1 MIDQSDRETDLF
13 PVATPAWIRY
23 RARARRMARKA
34 LYRRLRAEGA
44 INHKGHFLPDKW
56 TEDYFQQ
63 HAQQD
68 KLF

>member
-1 MIDQSDRETDLF
+1 
-13 PVATPAWIRY
+13 
-23 RARARRMARKA
+23 MARKA

-44 INHKGHFLPDKW
+44 INHKGHFMPDKS
-56 TEDYFQQ
+56 TEDFFQQ